1 MNSQDSRDFMLRPV
15 VRDPRAWFACAREL
29 SGLLPELSARLA
41 AAFRRSS
48 AHPYRAEPD
57 LMPLARAYFLL
68 AGYAAENYIKG
79 AWIGADPKHI
89 VGSAGDSGFL
99 PATLDRHSAC
109 TMAAEAGIILTDLQ
123 QKTLCFLEDGVRWS
137 ARYPFPKQ
145 ASAYS
150 LFGVGA
156 TYVTSVEDLLNALGA
171 AASSGRFG

>member
-1 MNSQDSRDFMLRPV
+1 MNSLDSILRPV

-29 SGLLPELSARLA
+29 SGLLPELSTRLA
-41 AAFRRSS
+41 AAFRRSTEDPS
-48 AHPYRAEPD
+48 RADPD

-68 AGYAAENYIKG
+68 AGYTAENYIKG
-79 AWIGADPKHI
+79 AWIGVDPKHVI
-89 VGSAGDSGFL
+89 GSAGDSSFL

-109 TMAAEAGIILTDLQ
+109 SLAAEAGILLSGSQ
-123 QKTLCFLEDGVRWS
+123 QKTLRFLEDGVRWF

-156 TYVTSVEDLLNALGA
+156 TDVASVEDLLKTLRA
-171 AASSGRFG
+171 AAFSGRFG